1 MHVPTGKPEDMAST
15 QEVNLTTSVR
25 TLKIFGRLTPFRY
38 PITSGMPDPPAGG
51 CGRAIQIQRSGTQ
64 EGVPRGRAQLRGL
77 RRTCQYTTRALAHNT
92 VMRL

>member
-51 CGRAIQIQRSGTQ
+51 CGRAHSGTTVRNTGRRATR
-64 EGVPRGRAQLRGL
+64 EGGKRAQLR
-77 RRTCQYTTRALAHNT
+77 TTSYLPVHHEGAGA
-92 VMRL
+92 